1 MDNNEYSKCM
11 EEAKVAVTFLF
22 LDLRRYISHKKTNTY
37 LTAMYVC
44 ITNGQHKI
52 DILANED
59 S

>member
-1 MDNNEYSKCM
+1 M